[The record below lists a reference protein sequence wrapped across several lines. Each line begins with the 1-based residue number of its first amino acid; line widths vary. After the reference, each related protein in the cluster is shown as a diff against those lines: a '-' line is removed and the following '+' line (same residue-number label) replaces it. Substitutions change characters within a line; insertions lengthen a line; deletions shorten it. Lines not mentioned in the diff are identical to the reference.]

1 MSWLAGSKGAEG
13 AGFSILL
20 FRILGGV
27 LFFLFFLEEMRGNI
41 VVENELLTTSPIPL
55 SKVRQILNF
64 HFIDFYT
71 SQEILG

>member
-20 FRILGGV
+20 FRIFFWGGV
-27 LFFLFFLEEMRGNI
+27 LFLEEMRGNI

>member
-20 FRILGGV
+20 FRILGGF
-27 LFFLFFLEEMRGNI
+27 LFFFLEEMKGNI

>member
-20 FRILGGV
+20 FRILGGF
-27 LFFLFFLEEMRGNI
+27 LFFFLEEMRGNI